1 MPGNTTRRVGVDSEN
16 KEFNV
21 FDEHSEGKFHGH
33 VRQWGELTQEMKNV
47 LIDAGLV
54 NKKGKIPQLR
64 KEFYLRYLFY

>member
-1 MPGNTTRRVGVDSEN
+1 LPGNTTRRVGVDSEN

-21 FDEHSEGKFHGH
+21 LDEHSEGKFHGH

-54 NKKGKIPQLR
+54 NKRGKILNN
-64 KEFYLRYLFY
+64 